1 MLFES
6 PESPRSLF
14 DQNQD
19 GELPE
24 HIAILR
30 NIDMLNTGIG
40 ALSATNMAD
49 DEEGY
54 TFEPCE
60 CCTSNDLST
69 RASLKRR
76 PQSLVFR
83 LCRESSTIV
92 SGEMFM
98 LDRWA

>member
-19 GELPE
+19 GELPD
-24 HIAILR
+24 HTAILR
-30 NIDMLNTGIG
+30 NNDMLNTGIG

-54 TFEPCE
+54 TFGPLRMLHLERPLDSGVFEAPTAEPC
-60 CCTSNDLST
+60 L
-69 RASLKRR
+69 
-76 PQSLVFR
+76 
-83 LCRESSTIV
+83 
-92 SGEMFM
+92 
-98 LDRWA
+98 